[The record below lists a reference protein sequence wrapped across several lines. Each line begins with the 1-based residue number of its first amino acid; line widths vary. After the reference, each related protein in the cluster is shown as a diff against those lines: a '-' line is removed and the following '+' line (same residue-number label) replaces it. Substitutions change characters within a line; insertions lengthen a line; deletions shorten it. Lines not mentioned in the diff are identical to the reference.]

1 MQATSSKIII
11 LDLCPRASAMAI
23 LKLKEQ
29 GCKLNNN
36 FLAKVKIHTEQFN
49 VMDGLCKQC
58 QQRIGT

>member
-1 MQATSSKIII
+1 
-11 LDLCPRASAMAI
+11 MAI